1 MELERELFEE
11 GNDYAMHLVQVAFRR
26 DEMWPE
32 DRHEYEHI
40 PRQRMP
46 PRGMHPDD
54 DCRRVV
60 NIVRKKS
67 PIDRCDEG
75 NGRRYDDYGHSDY
88 RDYDEGHRF
97 GHERR
102 SAPSYRGEDPGYRWH
117 RDEHHVSRH
126 PEYRESRESFRRKP
140 FYPPP
145 YMRERS
151 PHKRDSPFFR
161 ESPGNRRESPHS
173 RSGSSMS
180 SRSYSPERSKS
191 YSSHQ
196 HSRTKER
203 SSVQALKSRDASPT
217 SSTSLPPLKATNLEK
232 GSRPSDDELIEAA
245 SKWASEKLEKVVED
259 NKLPENE
266 DKYASSAAML
276 FEDQT
281 QDRELNTRSGAELY
295 EKNLLNRRTKAIAAK
310 TKRIEEVY
318 RQDCET
324 FGMVVKMLIEKDP
337 SLEKS
342 VQFALK
348 ENLSEIGER
357 CIDELKNFIAEY
369 DAASQDFTE
378 IF

>member
-1 MELERELFEE
+1 MS
-11 GNDYAMHLVQVAFRR
+11 FRR

-32 DRHEYEHI
+32 DRHDYEHI

-46 PRGMHPDD
+46 PRGMHPD
-54 DCRRVV
+54 
-60 NIVRKKS
+60 
-67 PIDRCDEG
+67 
-75 NGRRYDDYGHSDY
+75 
-88 RDYDEGHRF
+88 
-97 GHERR
+97 
-102 SAPSYRGEDPGYRWH
+102 EDPGHRWH
-117 RDEHHVSRH
+117 RDEHPVSRH
-126 PEYRESRESFRRKP
+126 PEYRESREGIRRKP

-145 YMRERS
+145 FMRERS
-151 PHKRDSPFFR
+151 PNKRDSPFFR

-203 SSVQALKSRDASPT
+203 SSIQALKSRDASPT
-217 SSTSLPPLKATNLEK
+217 SSTSLPPLKVTNLEK
-232 GSRPSDDELIEAA
+232 GSRPCDDELIEAA

-266 DKYASSAAML
+266 DKYACSGAMSY
-276 FEDQT
+276 EDQM
-281 QDRELNTRSGAELY
+281 QERELNARSGAELY
-295 EKNLLNRRTKAIAAK
+295 EKNLNRRTKAIAAK

>member
-1 MELERELFEE
+1 M
-11 GNDYAMHLVQVAFRR
+11 AFRR
-26 DEMWPE
+26 DDMWPE
-32 DRHEYEHI
+32 ERHDYERG
-40 PRQRMP
+40 PRSRLP
-46 PRGMHPDD
+46 PRGMHPED

-60 NIVRKKS
+60 NIVHKKS
-67 PIDRCDEG
+67 PIDRPEEG
-75 NGRRYDDYGHSDY
+75 NGRRYDDYGHQDY

-97 GHERR
+97 GHDRR
-102 SAPSYRGEDPGYRWH
+102 SGPPYRGEDPGYRWH
-117 RDEHHVSRH
+117 RDEHHVSRQSD
-126 PEYRESRESFRRKP
+126 YRDNRESFRRKP

-180 SRSYSPERSKS
+180 SRSYSPDRSKT

-196 HSRTKER
+196 HGRTKER
-203 SSVQALKSRDASPT
+203 PSVQALKSRDASPT
-217 SSTSLPPLKATNLEK
+217 SSTAIPPLKGSNLDK
-232 GSRPSDDELIEAA
+232 VSRPTDEELIEAA
-245 SKWASEKLEKVVED
+245 SKWAAEKLEKVVED
-259 NKLPENE
+259 NKLPENAE
-266 DKYASSAAML
+266 KYASSGAVT

-281 QDRELNTRSGAELY
+281 QERELGVKSGGELFD
-295 EKNLLNRRTKAIAAK
+295 KSQLSRRTKAIAAK
-310 TKRIEEVY
+310 TKNIEEVY

-342 VQFALK
+342 VQYALR

-369 DAASQDFTE
+369 DAVSHDFTE
-378 IF
+378 NF